1 MIKVPMSA
9 DSEQNSTYRYFT
21 RYINFYTTTSN
32 GTLKFKIQL
41 NELTNETRL
50 KKSAELIYE
59 KNYN

>member
-32 GTLKFKIQL
+32 GTSKFKIQL
-41 NELTNETRL
+41 NELTNKTRL
-50 KKSAELIYE
+50 KESGKLTHE